1 MLFFSFFKTLTN
13 HTVTIELK
21 NDIRIRGTLKSVDQ
35 YLNIKLD
42 DIEVLDLD
50 QYPHLSSVKNIFVRG
65 SVVRYVVLPQAE
77 VDRGLL
83 EDATRRVSSRAVS
96 FLSLVFNPPGFKGSL
111 HTRIICECIDPTGLP
126 PRLKQQIKQTRLD
139 KSIK

>member
-65 SVVRYVVLPQAE
+65 SVVRYIVLPQAE

-83 EDATRRVSSRAVS
+83 EDATRREKKLTCYSVQK
-96 FLSLVFNPPGFKGSL
+96 PPTK
-111 HTRIICECIDPTGLP
+111 P
-126 PRLKQQIKQTRLD
+126 TRLD
-139 KSIK
+139 ENLPL

>member
-1 MLFFSFFKTLTN
+1 LTPEKDLKKLISVGDASFFKTLTN

-42 DIEVLDLD
+42 DIEVLDLVH
-50 QYPHLSSVKNIFVRG
+50 YPHLSSVKNVFIRG
-65 SVVRYVVLPQAE
+65 SVVRYVVLPPEA

-83 EDATRRVSSRAVS
+83 EDATRRGKSPTKPMRCWPVRI
-96 FLSLVFNPPGFKGSL
+96 KGLMLETEAANQAS
-111 HTRIICECIDPTGLP
+111 
-126 PRLKQQIKQTRLD
+126 KAK
-139 KSIK
+139 

>member
-1 MLFFSFFKTLTN
+1 MLPSTHIVLGLTINPTCSFFKTLTN

-21 NDIRIRGTLKSVDQ
+21 NDIRIRGILKSVDQ

-65 SVVRYVVLPQAE
+65 SVVRYIVLPQAE

-83 EDATRRVSSRAVS
+83 EDATRREAANQANKAR
-96 FLSLVFNPPGFKGSL
+96 
-111 HTRIICECIDPTGLP
+111 
-126 PRLKQQIKQTRLD
+126 
-139 KSIK
+139 